1 MFLFCKFII
10 CDYNCVH
17 FIVSDSGQPHH
28 GGLWPSNPYDS
39 LRLQPSPAAA
49 HYHHQMYLQQQQQ
62 QQRHL
67 HYMRAASAMRSSP
80 SGSGLTPRLGLEPET
95 ITVSDDEDEP
105 PIALVKKPSS
115 KVEAVPDLPP
125 PKELK
130 CETPLDCSSKA
141 NRTST
146 TFVPYRESLSS
157 PSLPS
162 TSSASLSSSSSF
174 MPSFSVAAL
183 SKPDVKLE
191 QPEMVKPETIEA
203 YHPPADDC
211 HQSPASI
218 IKEEPKDDF
227 HLEVGEE
234 AQEPADKVPDVAT
247 TCIGETVKEEKS
259 NDSSALAMEE
269 AADLLLS
276 LADVVDPP
284 RTTET
289 NVKEEEI
296 EEIERSDFD
305 GLDLLLE
312 GISLQLKNDVSWTQ
326 SFSFPPGLEMLYAV
340 TREDASTFGIGDD
353 LSVLCTVTEED
364 YFNYL
369 NWVDPMI
376 ELKSRFN
383 LHNYK
388 CETSQDLCKQFISA
402 KIKKFKKLNDGQNE
416 NDDSPR
422 IAGLE
427 SLDEVIKKI
436 KNTEIMSQLEVEL
449 RSQLA
454 QLQDLYKDKQ
464 KEMSRLKSS
473 PKKMTPG
480 GGQASSRSRTRGPGR
495 PKKRCLK
502 SSAKTKMGR
511 PRKRRH
517 SEEDEYNEEDDD
529 YEEEEESNNLS
540 PPVLQPWSTSSRSPS
555 PPPLFRHTNEELV
568 TKKPVTSSTITA
580 TTTSTTGGL
589 LKPPKLTASFSP
601 ANGVVK
607 KSSNAVTNL
616 SMLNARFMKGKAN
629 PFQNLM
635 KLATV
640 PSGPGN
646 SKEADDAADD
656 EDDEEEERESSS
668 STDDEVENRKLSL
681 SSSKHVEASKESAE
695 SGCDRK
701 YSDPED
707 GSASKR
713 RKCEKPKRHCG
724 STETIVSKQPKN
736 LFMMNCMTIQRGF
749 SDKPTSST
757 TTASKTDKSSTAV
770 IDEYDFRDNDDDDEM
785 DDADE
790 DERWSLQSSS
800 KNKMFTQ
807 YRDPVHPSPPP
818 PPPIATLPRSKPLW
832 SPSITKP
839 TQPKASSL
847 SVTFLKYL

>member
-1 MFLFCKFII
+1 
-10 CDYNCVH
+10 
-17 FIVSDSGQPHH
+17 
-28 GGLWPSNPYDS
+28 
-39 LRLQPSPAAA
+39 
-49 HYHHQMYLQQQQQ
+49 
-62 QQRHL
+62 
-67 HYMRAASAMRSSP
+67 MRAASAMRSSP

-105 PIALVKKPSS
+105 PMALVKKHSG
-115 KVEAVPDLPP
+115 KVEAVPDFLP

-130 CETPLDCSSKA
+130 CETPLDCSSK
-141 NRTST
+141 TTTTPT

-162 TSSASLSSSSSF
+162 TSSLPSNSSF

-183 SKPDVKLE
+183 SKTEVKLE
-191 QPEMVKPETIEA
+191 QLEMVKPEIVEA

-211 HQSPASI
+211 RQSPAN

-234 AQEPADKVPDVAT
+234 VPQETADKVPVVAT
-247 TCIGETVKEEKS
+247 PGVAESVKEEKRD
-259 NDSSALAMEE
+259 DSTTLAMEE

-276 LADVVDPP
+276 LADMVDPP
-284 RTTET
+284 RKSET
-289 NVKEEEI
+289 IVKEEDI

-312 GISLQLKNDVSWTQ
+312 GISLHLKNNVSWSPGF
-326 SFSFPPGLEMLYAV
+326 SFSPGLEMLYAV

-353 LSVLCTVTEED
+353 LSVLCAVTEED

-376 ELKSRFN
+376 ELKRRYN

-388 CETSQDLCKQFISA
+388 CENSQDLCKQFISA
-402 KIKKFKKLNDGQNE
+402 KIKKFKKLNEGQNE

-422 IAGLE
+422 IAGME

-436 KNTEIMSQLEVEL
+436 KNTDIMSQLEVEL

-480 GGQASSRSRTRGPGR
+480 AQSSSRSRTRGPGR

-502 SSAKTKMGR
+502 SNAKTKMGR

-517 SEEDEYNEEDDD
+517 SEEDEYNEEEDEDEE
-529 YEEEEESNNLS
+529 EEEEESNNLS
-540 PPVLQPWSTSSRSPS
+540 PPVLKPWSISSRSPS

-568 TKKPVTSSTITA
+568 AKKPVPSL
-580 TTTSTTGGL
+580 TTTSTTTTGGL

-601 ANGVVK
+601 AIGVAK

-616 SMLNARFMKGKAN
+616 STLNARFMKGKAN

-646 SKEADDAADD
+646 SKEADDDD
-656 EDDEEEERESSS
+656 DDDEEEERESGS
-668 STDDEVENRKLSL
+668 STDDDEEENRKLL

-749 SDKPTSST
+749 SDKPIST
-757 TTASKTDKSSTAV
+757 TTTTTTTTTTVKSSTAV

-785 DDADE
+785 EDADE

-807 YRDPVHPSPPP
+807 YRDPVQPSPPP
-818 PPPIATLPRSKPLW
+818 PPPTATLPRTKPLW
-832 SPSITKP
+832 SPASITKP
-839 TQPKASSL
+839 SQPKASSL
-847 SVTFLKYL
+847 SVTFLLYLSYFQQQKTRVIMLF